1 MFHNYRLAFLSIVS
15 IIVIQLVVYLSVI
28 RSRTTLIPASRPS
41 DDVRSSPS
49 PSPHEVT
56 ASLPICVQST
66 APSNANESSSIYR
79 VNVSRVVRSFA
90 ELTKRH
96 GSDLQ
101 LGGHGF
107 SSDCRSAEL
116 LALIVCYRER
126 EQHLKLFLDHLHP
139 FLKRQRLNYMIFV
152 VNQHGREEFNRGALF
167 NVGFLQAIRLQPF
180 TCFIFHDVDLLP
192 EDSRN
197 LYQCTSAPR
206 HM

>member
-1 MFHNYRLAFLSIVS
+1 MFHKYRLAFISIVA
-15 IIVIQLVVYLSVI
+15 IIVIQLVVYLFVI
-28 RSRTTLIPASRPS
+28 RARKELLPSTRPS
-41 DDVRSSPS
+41 RVDGQESD
-49 PSPHEVT
+49 EVT
-56 ASLPICVQST
+56 ASLPICVHSM
-66 APSNANESSSIYR
+66 ARSHENESSSIYR

-90 ELTKRH
+90 ELKKRH
-96 GSDLQ
+96 GRDLQ

-107 SSDCRSAEL
+107 PSDCRSEER

-152 VNQHGREEFNRGALF
+152 VNQHGREAFNRGALF

-192 EDSRN
+192 EDARN
-197 LYQCTSAPR
+197 LYRCTSPPR